1 MCDKAVDTCPFVF
14 YSILDWYKSQEM
26 CYKAVNTCLPALKCL
41 SDWFVTN
48 EMVGKLHCVVFS
60 KMI

>member
-1 MCDKAVDTCPFVF
+1 
-14 YSILDWYKSQEM
+14 M